1 MKLTYPLPPNLPEQ
15 LPLLTNC
22 QLEDEAI
29 LENHLYQQI
38 DLSNQEV
45 RNLVFRDA
53 VFDHLSLAN
62 GQFASFD
69 CSNVRF
75 EACDFSNVEWLSGSF
90 HRVTFLRC
98 NLTGTNFADSYL
110 KDCLFED
117 CKADY
122 ASFRFANF
130 NLVHFNQTRLVESE
144 FFEVTWKKLLLEACD
159 LTESNWLNTS
169 LKGLDFSQNTFERL
183 TFSPNYL
190 SGLKVTPEQAIYLAS
205 ALGLVIT

>member
-1 MKLTYPLPPNLPEQ
+1 MKITYPLPPNLPEQ

-38 DLSNQEV
+38 DLPNQEV

-53 VFDHLSLAN
+53 V
-62 GQFASFD
+62 
-69 CSNVRF
+69 
-75 EACDFSNVEWLSGSF
+75 CDFSNVEWLSGSF

>member
-1 MKLTYPLPPNLPEQ
+1 MKITYPLPPNLPEQ

-38 DLSNQEV
+38 DLPNQEI

-75 EACDFSNVEWLSGSF
+75 EACDFSNVE
-90 HRVTFLRC
+90 
-98 NLTGTNFADSYL
+98 
-110 KDCLFED
+110 
-117 CKADY
+117 
-122 ASFRFANF
+122 
-130 NLVHFNQTRLVESE
+130 
-144 FFEVTWKKLLLEACD
+144 
-159 LTESNWLNTS
+159 
-169 LKGLDFSQNTFERL
+169 
-183 TFSPNYL
+183 
-190 SGLKVTPEQAIYLAS
+190 
-205 ALGLVIT
+205 

>member
-1 MKLTYPLPPNLPEQ
+1 MKIAKP
-15 LPLLTNC
+15 
-22 QLEDEAI
+22 
-29 LENHLYQQI
+29 
-38 DLSNQEV
+38 
-45 RNLVFRDA
+45 
-53 VFDHLSLAN
+53 
-62 GQFASFD
+62 
-69 CSNVRF
+69 
-75 EACDFSNVEWLSGSF
+75 
-90 HRVTFLRC
+90 
-98 NLTGTNFADSYL
+98 
-110 KDCLFED
+110 
-117 CKADY
+117 DY

>member
-1 MKLTYPLPPNLPEQ
+1 MKITYPLPPNLPEQ

-75 EACDFSNVEWLSGSF
+75 EG
-90 HRVTFLRC
+90 
-98 NLTGTNFADSYL
+98 
-110 KDCLFED
+110 
-117 CKADY
+117 
-122 ASFRFANF
+122 
-130 NLVHFNQTRLVESE
+130 
-144 FFEVTWKKLLLEACD
+144 CD

>member
-1 MKLTYPLPPNLPEQ
+1 MKITYPLPPNLPEQ

-75 EACDFSNVEWLSGSF
+75 EGCDFS
-90 HRVTFLRC
+90 T
-98 NLTGTNFADSYL
+98 
-110 KDCLFED
+110 
-117 CKADY
+117 
-122 ASFRFANF
+122 FRFANF

>member
-1 MKLTYPLPPNLPEQ
+1 MKITYPLPPNLPEQ

-38 DLSNQEV
+38 DLPNQEV

-75 EACDFSNVEWLSGSF
+75 EAC
-90 HRVTFLRC
+90 
-98 NLTGTNFADSYL
+98 YL